1 MALQHIFHGAGGEA
15 WDREK
20 FLNFLKGAGLGRR
33 PTQRGSS
40 NVAGWEVF
48 HENGGFNGKIHENH
62 LDQWVVVVPYVWLP
76 EVSPFK
82 MKNFDEENM
91 EKWGTNP

>member
-1 MALQHIFHGAGGEA
+1 M
-15 WDREK
+15 
-20 FLNFLKGAGLGRR
+20 
-33 PTQRGSS
+33 
-40 NVAGWEVF
+40 AGWEVF

-91 EKWGTNP
+91 EKCNYIMSLTMINHQFLGGFPGDLEDTSQLDASHEYMPGGRN